1 MLETLTHLTQVQPPR
16 NHKNTDSLNKIAN
29 YLKNRFDDIG
39 LDTSFQEFEINENI
53 YKNVIATLNPQ
64 YEKRLIIGAHYDVCG
79 NIQGADD
86 NASAIA
92 GVIQTAIELFGIQD
106 EIPFRIDFLCFTL
119 EEHPYFGTQN
129 MGSYKYA
136 KYLFDNKVDVIGMI
150 NYEMIGYFTSNDVD
164 LEQFIFFI
172 TKSQAN
178 TSKGNYI
185 AALSDEQSVN
195 FLSKFDFMNV
205 EKNIEYVEAMIP
217 SPLNLIT
224 ASDHLNFWKFG
235 YQAIMIT
242 DTAHFRNPNY
252 HTVNDTLETL
262 DIKKMQDVISL
273 VVNGIKNLILEIYKN
288 DKYLNKLANL
298 YVDNCGISIGY
309 RTIAFDMATN
319 YFEEKYKIDFG
330 IAVQYFELIMDEIN
344 IAHREFDIITM
355 DEEKFNKFKIE
366 LIDFYKIDLGIN
378 NANK

>member
-16 NHKNTDSLNKIAN
+16 NHKNIDSLNKIAN

-79 NIQGADD
+79 NTQGADD

-185 AALSDEQSVN
+185 ASLSDEQSVN

-217 SPLNLIT
+217 TPLNVIT

-235 YQAIMIT
+235 YSAIMIT

-252 HTVNDTLETL
+252 HTLNDTLETL

-273 VVNGIKNLILEIYKN
+273 VVNGIKNLIFEIYKS
-288 DKYLNKLANL
+288 DKYLNKLANI
-298 YVDNCGISIGY
+298 YIDNCGISIGY

-330 IAVQYFELIMDEIN
+330 IAVKYFELIMDEID
-344 IAHREFDIITM
+344 IAHREYDIT
-355 DEEKFNKFKIE
+355 
-366 LIDFYKIDLGIN
+366 FYKDETEYKNLKKEFILKHLDN
-378 NANK
+378 Q